1 MLRVN
6 NKLIRINGG
15 LVRYI
20 EPPPPPFPTDMDF
33 IYLAKDFDGTKITN
47 KAINS
52 TFGDYLANGTLTIN
66 GSDST
71 CYLSNDLNDSNYL
84 YKDLTS
90 DELNKIKAESNTYT
104 WFIRVMNSEG
114 NSCGGIVSTRTNG
127 GYKYMIRAREQYL
140 EIHYSSGTVLNNGNF
155 NLDVDRVY
163 KVEITGTLFI
173 AKNLDTNSTY
183 AVNFTGSR
191 SMGTKMTTFNAGI
204 GGESKLDRFYG
215 MAGIA
220 RATTDAE
227 DTAIKNIL
235 MNQSL

>member
-20 EPPPPPFPTDMDF
+20 EPPFPTDMDF

-66 GSDST
+66 GSGST
-71 CYLSNDLNDSNYL
+71 CYLSNDLSDSNYL
-84 YKDLTS
+84 YKNLTS
-90 DELNKIKAESNTYT
+90 DELNKIKAVVNTYT
-104 WFIRVMNSEG
+104 WFIRVYNESNG
-114 NSCGGIVSTRTNG
+114 VGGIFSTRMNG
-127 GYKYMIRAREQYL
+127 GYRYMIRSNSTQL
-140 EIHYSSGTVLNNGNF
+140 QIHTAGGRNCGSDFLLN
-155 NLDVDRVY
+155 VDRVY
-163 KVEITGTLFI
+163 KVTIQGSSFQ
-173 AKNLDTNSTY
+173 AKNLDTNAVYNLNDST
-183 AVNFTGSR
+183 TR
-191 SMGTKMTTFNAGI
+191 DMGNKMTTFNAGFP
-204 GGESKLDRFYG
+204 GESKLDRFYG

-220 RATTDAE
+220 RATTAE
-227 DTAIKNIL
+227 EDETIKTVL